1 MVQLNGKSPVTRL
14 AATVCP
20 VKVRYYHK
28 NPFFLCAVKY
38 KLAISPMG
46 CCPRGSNVL
55 CVSDRFPHSEIA
67 LGKNSHD
74 SSPRRFYGLKNPK
87 RLNQSRESEMYQ
99 TVEIT
104 CCFCVEFIRTRK
116 RTQSAKTQQNFE
128 RSCKCF

>member
-38 KLAISPMG
+38 KLAISPIG

-55 CVSDRFPHSEIA
+55 CVGDRFPHGEIA
-67 LGKNSHD
+67 LGKFPWKRQKEQKNATSH
-74 SSPRRFYGLKNPK
+74 SSPGRG
-87 RLNQSRESEMYQ
+87 
-99 TVEIT
+99 
-104 CCFCVEFIRTRK
+104 RK
-116 RTQSAKTQQNFE
+116 GRGGGYKYRQIAQNYF
-128 RSCKCF
+128 